1 MQGVTGFCFGSFNF
15 EAALATR
22 DGDIQVRLDAPQM
35 RLHGAAQVRQA
46 GVVQGGEGVFQN
58 QVDNP

>member
-1 MQGVTGFCFGSFNF
+1 
-15 EAALATR
+15 
-22 DGDIQVRLDAPQM
+22 M